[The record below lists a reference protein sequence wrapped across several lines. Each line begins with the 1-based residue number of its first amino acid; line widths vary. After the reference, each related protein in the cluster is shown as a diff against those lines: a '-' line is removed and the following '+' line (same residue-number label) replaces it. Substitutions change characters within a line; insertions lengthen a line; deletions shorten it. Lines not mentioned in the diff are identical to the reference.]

1 MDKKQQIKSR
11 NPKFKEKPQ
20 RPFSIEKIAKS
31 INCGDLIKSIKYK
44 YIDPKIRRKKEKTSR
59 NKIVKR
65 IQDKLDEEMYS
76 ARKIK
81 YRKYKHI
88 KEPIFNSLSYRQPSS
103 NYYLKKKNS
112 EFILPLIIKNKK
124 INESYNQSK
133 KEDNNLIS
141 TSGMINRKRLTNLNN
156 SKMTISAL
164 LNILKDK
171 KEREMMMGKNYKSL
185 DDIHNINAKYNLNLN
200 TKNKNNISKNK
211 IKYERKLT
219 KNGLLANLFHKYS
232 AVNNNKA
239 NISLKIEE
247 KNEMDDHSSNVS
259 FDLGKEI
266 CIINSGN
273 SKNNSNSDSTFLTKL
288 RNRNDNIDISKIINR
303 HNNLIWSI
311 KKNNNKIID
320 KDKNIYINC
329 LLSRV
334 QSKLNRDKIFYR
346 NNGKTIYELDKEF
359 SYRRLKHFENIIN
372 KLFDKGD

>member
-1 MDKKQQIKSR
+1 MDKIQQIKSR
-11 NPKFKEKPQ
+11 NSKLKEKPQ

-31 INCGDLIKSIKYK
+31 IKCGDLIKSIKYK
-44 YIDPKIRRKKEKTSR
+44 YIDPKIRRKKEKASR
-59 NKIVKR
+59 NKIAKR

-88 KEPIFNSLSYRQPSS
+88 KGPIFNSLSYRQPSS
-103 NYYLKKKNS
+103 NYYLKKKNGQ
-112 EFILPLIIKNKK
+112 FILPLIIKNKQ
-124 INESYNQSK
+124 INESYNEAK

-141 TSGMINRKRLTNLNN
+141 TTGMINRKRLTNLKKT
-156 SKMTISAL
+156 KMTISAL
-164 LNILKDK
+164 LNILKDY
-171 KEREMMMGKNYKSL
+171 KESEIMMGINYKSL
-185 DDIHNINAKYNLNLN
+185 DDIYNINAKYNLDLN
-200 TKNKNNISKNK
+200 TKNKNIISQNK
-211 IKYERKLT
+211 SKYKRQLT

-232 AVNNNKA
+232 AVNNKQA
-239 NISLKIEE
+239 NISIKVEE
-247 KNEMDDHSSNVS
+247 KNDLDDHSSNVS

-266 CIINSGN
+266 CIINSSNG
-273 SKNNSNSDSTFLTKL
+273 KNKSDSTFLTKL
-288 RNRNDNIDISKIINR
+288 RNRNDNIDVSKIINR

-329 LLSRV
+329 LLSKV

-359 SYRRLKHFENIIN
+359 SYRRLKRFENIIN
-372 KLFDKGD
+372 KLFDKRD